1 MRRSQ
6 RWLKYSREAQSVIIC
21 KGGIIKHLSKVRVVP
36 ADYWCC
42 CRAVV
47 WRLMQRSVRLSSIG
61 DPQHFFRWG
70 KTTMCKS
77 TIVAFNSFLFCS
89 DKLSISIHVPTCF
102 LCQFQQASL
111 FYSEERA
118 KASSSPLEVSPILS
132 STEYWWVASVA
143 TVPLI
148 WSLFQ
153 FVSPWCNLC

>member
-61 DPQHFFRWG
+61 DPIHFFRWG
-70 KTTMCKS
+70 KTIMCKS

-102 LCQFQQASL
+102 LCLFQQASL
-111 FYSEERA
+111 FSSESQGFHSPFRSIAYAVKYWVLVSSHRA
-118 KASSSPLEVSPILS
+118 AYLIIVSICEPLV
-132 STEYWWVASVA
+132 
-143 TVPLI
+143 
-148 WSLFQ
+148 
-153 FVSPWCNLC
+153 

>member
-1 MRRSQ
+1 MGRSQ

-61 DPQHFFRWG
+61 GPQHFFHWG
-70 KTTMCKS
+70 LNNNVKVQLLPSIPSCSVLT
-77 TIVAFNSFLFCS
+77 NSQSQFMFQRVFYVCSNKLLYFL
-89 DKLSISIHVPTCF
+89 
-102 LCQFQQASL
+102 Q
-111 FYSEERA
+111 RA
-118 KASSSPLEVSPILS
+118 KAYSAPLEVSPMLS

>member
-21 KGGIIKHLSKVRVVP
+21 EGGIIKHLSKVRVVP

-70 KTTMCKS
+70 KTIMCKS
-77 TIVAFNSFLFCS
+77 TIVAFNSFLFCWDS
-89 DKLSISIHVPTCF
+89 QSQFMFQRVFYVCSNKLLYF
-102 LCQFQQASL
+102 LQ
-111 FYSEERA
+111 RA
-118 KASSSPLEVSPILS
+118 KASSAPLEVSPMLS